1 MYRDMREKPTV
12 CIETTVLSY
21 LVAKPSRDLIVAA
34 HQQTTQD
41 WWEQAVPL
49 LEPFVSAV
57 VLDEVA
63 RGDELAAA
71 ERLSHM
77 ASFPVL
83 EVVPEVLEL
92 AGAYF
97 SAIDIPEKARADSFH
112 LALAAWH
119 GTDFLVSWNCT
130 HIVSGRVRR
139 TLEEINAAR
148 EIRTPII
155 CTPEEL
161 MEI

>member
-1 MYRDMREKPTV
+1 M
-12 CIETTVLSY
+12 
-21 LVAKPSRDLIVAA
+21 
-34 HQQTTQD
+34 
-41 WWEQAVPL
+41 
-49 LEPFVSAV
+49 

-71 ERLSHM
+71 ERLSRV

-92 AGAYF
+92 AGVYF

-112 LALAAWH
+112 LAFAAWH
-119 GTDFLVSWNCT
+119 GTDFVVSWNCT

-139 TLEEINAAR
+139 TLEQINAAR